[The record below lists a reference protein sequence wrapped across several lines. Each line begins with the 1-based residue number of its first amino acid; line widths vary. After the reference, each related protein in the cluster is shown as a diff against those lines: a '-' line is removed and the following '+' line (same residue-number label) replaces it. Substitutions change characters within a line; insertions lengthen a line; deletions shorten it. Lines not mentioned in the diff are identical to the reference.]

1 MEHEGSIAKFSK
13 DPDAFAR
20 MVANLRDHSHKL
32 EQVLKLPHLGN
43 LCHLLS
49 EVSLCL
55 SLHQYDCKNTISI
68 DIWNKGSLISIKFID
83 ILSLSDL
90 LYEEMCRRLEQLFH
104 ALGLLPTTVS
114 PDLNQHYPNISSISE
129 SVLLL
134 RCCVVILPLLEF
146 NQSLVLE
153 KSRILVAALGK
164 LCGPDL
170 VSLVASCKTGEHIS
184 TMTSYFTSFI
194 SKECVVG
201 DDGVFSSQL
210 EVDAKISYTFQ
221 EASGSLVHRLC
232 SLLEVFADEILLHQ
246 DLRKYL
252 MAADSELDFGSE
264 MFVHNAT
271 SEDVHGVLEVISA
284 HFLLSI
290 CNEAAMNK
298 FIHTIFWSDEWD
310 FKSHGLSHWA
320 VMTLLD
326 LMINIS
332 SPDVFQA
339 HVFTLITRSLGV
351 HFIDVGLKVE
361 ELNDSYIKLFDLS
374 IQLYMRHISDVYP
387 SYPFFP
393 VNSNS
398 GSSGERSRRKPGRN
412 CREPLQ
418 SFIRTFINRQ
428 INSQIL
434 KFVGFCQKSL
444 SNELSRTSS
453 DMMLACT
460 EYITKNEHVLDESHR
475 DEICSI
481 LKCVVFRSL
490 SGPNRVNAQS
500 RVKGRSYHKAC
511 LLAAILNAM
520 GCSLLQIIRLIRGSR
535 SLGILKTLK
544 DYPICREFE
553 TIAGI
558 ISLFGNYKV
567 RQPIERI
574 LYDVMGRYPE
584 RHKSTK
590 IMFIHFVGVLSF
602 CFEKGPEI
610 LWKRCIFM
618 LMILLNLMVFE
629 EGNIDA
635 LKPLLESLKDYL
647 FSLTSQNK
655 ISQNIVPRESSL
667 IIASNLQKI
676 QMQHL
681 GERCKYLTYGTKNC
695 VGAKAVDV
703 RNGEAFLKCITNK
716 RELDRNKICDYD
728 DLNDFIVC
736 KPGKDYSSWLKHRKR
751 YREWRCSRY
760 AIARNERKRKLWRL
774 LTGGFRS

>member
-271 SEDVHGVLEVISA
+271 SEDVH
-284 HFLLSI
+284 
-290 CNEAAMNK
+290 
-298 FIHTIFWSDEWD
+298 
-310 FKSHGLSHWA
+310 
-320 VMTLLD
+320 
-326 LMINIS
+326 
-332 SPDVFQA
+332 
-339 HVFTLITRSLGV
+339 
-351 HFIDVGLKVE
+351 
-361 ELNDSYIKLFDLS
+361 
-374 IQLYMRHISDVYP
+374 
-387 SYPFFP
+387 